1 MKARI
6 QTLEEF
12 LLKLQD
18 QGVPGI
24 EPLVRMARDQEARPL
39 AWKRRWTRQKCRSL
53 ARQWRGRERRLRHV
67 RVRGPQSR
75 LHIEHRLLLR
85 HRVGRRYRALHP

>member
-18 QGVPGI
+18 EGIPGI
-24 EPLVRMARDQEARPL
+24 GALLRMVRDQEARPL
-39 AWKRRWTRQKCRSL
+39 AWERRWMRQKRRRL
-53 ARQWRGRERRLRHV
+53 AKQLRGCVRLQRHV
-67 RVRGPQSR
+67 RVRGPRSR
-75 LHIEHRLLLR
+75 LHIERRLLLR
-85 HRVGRRYRALHP
+85 HGTRR